1 MRLTHLGHS
10 CLLLEDG
17 GGRLLIDPGSMSPGA
32 EELTDLDAVL
42 ITHAH
47 SDHLDAE
54 RLPVL
59 LDGNTTAE
67 LITEPEVAVELTR
80 VGIEARGL
88 HPGEAT
94 AVAGFEVLALGG
106 LHAPVHPEAPR
117 IGNIGL
123 LLRGPGG
130 AAVYHPGD
138 AVDALPPPGSGPVD
152 VLALPVSGSW
162 LSIGMAIDFARAVAP
177 RAVLAVHDAALSPYG
192 RRSAGYWLTHLL
204 GMPVLDG
211 AEPIDVEAV
220 AATSSPR

>member
-17 GGRLLIDPGSMSPGA
+17 GSRVLIDPGSMSPGA

-42 ITHAH
+42 ITHGH

-59 LDGNTTAE
+59 LDGNTTAM
-67 LITEPEVAVELTR
+67 LITEPEAAVDLTR

-88 HPGEAT
+88 HAGQAVT
-94 AVAGFEVLALGG
+94 VAGFEVSALGG
-106 LHAPVHPEAPR
+106 LHAPVHAEAPR

-123 LLRGPGG
+123 LLRSPGG
-130 AAVYHPGD
+130 STVFHPGD
-138 AVDALPPPGSGPVD
+138 ALDAVPPRGSGTVD

-162 LSIGMAIDFARAVAP
+162 LSLGAAIDFARAVAP
-177 RAVLAVHDAALSPYG
+177 RAVVAVHDAALSPYG
-192 RRSAGYWLTHLL
+192 RRSAAHWLTQLL

-211 AEPIDVEAV
+211 SAPIDLDSDQPVR
-220 AATSSPR
+220 S